1 MHECPGHIRLNE
13 KDGNTEHIQT
23 AAEHCRQTAEYAGG
37 ALSCIGLGTAAFLAG
52 LVHDCGK
59 FTRTYEDYLRK
70 AIHGIPVQ
78 KGSVNHTFAGVR
90 YLLQHFHS
98 KNISTSDIS
107 CELIAYAAGAH
118 HGLFD
123 LASKTKQDGFTH
135 RLTASI
141 EAAEAIKNFLE
152 QCASREELD
161 CLFQKSASE
170 LENCFAQLQPL
181 AQGKESELC
190 FYLGLLARMLL
201 SSVIDGDRRDTAEF
215 MLPKKQHRLHPDRA
229 QCYRSALTAL
239 EQKLQAFPADTP
251 IQQARRNISDAC
263 HHMAQKPGG
272 LYALNVPTGAGKTL
286 ASLRY
291 ALAHSITHDKQRI
304 FFVMPLLSIIEQN
317 STAIQRAIGDSS
329 LILEHHSNMVREAG
343 CSEDLSLRELLMENW
358 DAPIT
363 VTTLV
368 QFLET
373 LFSGKTS
380 AIRRFR
386 SLCSSVI
393 VIDEVQ
399 TVPTNMLTL
408 FNLAVN
414 FLVKVCGATV
424 VLCSATQPSLEKAD
438 HPLFCTPQP
447 IVPHDDAL
455 WQTFSRTRI
464 IDAGEMQLSEL
475 PAFIQQQLLQT
486 NSLLVICNKKA
497 TATKLYA
504 MVKELQ
510 IAKCYHLSASMCMAH
525 RRDTMES
532 MKNDLKDPE
541 EKIICIST
549 QVMEAGVDVSFGCVI
564 RLTAGMDSVVQAA
577 GRCNRNGEAECE
589 APVYLIRCLDEQL
602 TYLREIQSAQN
613 ATEELLAEYRQH
625 PEQFSDDLSSDEAIA
640 YYYQR
645 LYLGMPDG
653 HQNFFVPTA
662 QESLFAWLS
671 ENERRRTDSSCQF
684 FMQQAFDTAGKH
696 FRVFDTDTVDVLVP
710 YGAGEEIIAAL
721 GSEKAA
727 HDMGYLLDLTR
738 QAKPYTVALFSYQ
751 QKALEEKGAMYTVCD
766 GTFYVLQPE
775 YYHDQVG
782 LTMEGTS
789 CDILI
794 L

>member
-1 MHECPGHIRLNE
+1 
-13 KDGNTEHIQT
+13 
-23 AAEHCRQTAEYAGG
+23 
-37 ALSCIGLGTAAFLAG
+37 
-52 LVHDCGK
+52 
-59 FTRTYEDYLRK
+59 
-70 AIHGIPVQ
+70 
-78 KGSVNHTFAGVR
+78 
-90 YLLQHFHS
+90 
-98 KNISTSDIS
+98 
-107 CELIAYAAGAH
+107 
-118 HGLFD
+118 
-123 LASKTKQDGFTH
+123 
-135 RLTASI
+135 
-141 EAAEAIKNFLE
+141 
-152 QCASREELD
+152 
-161 CLFQKSASE
+161 
-170 LENCFAQLQPL
+170 
-181 AQGKESELC
+181 
-190 FYLGLLARMLL
+190 
-201 SSVIDGDRRDTAEF
+201 
-215 MLPKKQHRLHPDRA
+215 
-229 QCYRSALTAL
+229 
-239 EQKLQAFPADTP
+239 
-251 IQQARRNISDAC
+251 
-263 HHMAQKPGG
+263 
-272 LYALNVPTGAGKTL
+272 
-286 ASLRY
+286 
-291 ALAHSITHDKQRI
+291 
-304 FFVMPLLSIIEQN
+304 MPLLSIIEQN

-464 IDAGEMQLSEL
+464 IDAGAMQLSEL

-541 EKIICIST
+541 EKDHLHLYP
-549 QVMEAGVDVSFGCVI
+549 GDGGGGGCLLWL
-564 RLTAGMDSVVQAA
+564 RDPSDSRNGQRSA
-577 GRCNRNGEAECE
+577 GRRA
-589 APVYLIRCLDEQL
+589 
-602 TYLREIQSAQN
+602 
-613 ATEELLAEYRQH
+613 
-625 PEQFSDDLSSDEAIA
+625 
-640 YYYQR
+640 
-645 LYLGMPDG
+645 
-653 HQNFFVPTA
+653 
-662 QESLFAWLS
+662 
-671 ENERRRTDSSCQF
+671 
-684 FMQQAFDTAGKH
+684 
-696 FRVFDTDTVDVLVP
+696 
-710 YGAGEEIIAAL
+710 
-721 GSEKAA
+721 
-727 HDMGYLLDLTR
+727 
-738 QAKPYTVALFSYQ
+738 
-751 QKALEEKGAMYTVCD
+751 
-766 GTFYVLQPE
+766 LQPKRRS
-775 YYHDQVG
+775 G
-782 LTMEGTS
+782 M
-789 CDILI
+789 
-794 L
+794 